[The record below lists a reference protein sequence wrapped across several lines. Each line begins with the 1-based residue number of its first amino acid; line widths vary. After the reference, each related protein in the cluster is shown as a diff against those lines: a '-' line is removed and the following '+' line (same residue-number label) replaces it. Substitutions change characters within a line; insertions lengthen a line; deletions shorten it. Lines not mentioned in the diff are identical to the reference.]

1 MLAGGVS
8 LFAVQLEH
16 ALKPRLANRADARVA
31 QVLADHQAERRLSF
45 DATRGQAR
53 DALHARVLRVCR
65 EQQIGPAGARREGLH
80 SQAQLVG
87 QDDFLQSSATQQRLE
102 LVAHGRQ
109 RQCVKTHNS

>member
-1 MLAGGVS
+1 MRQHWTARVATRRSPPRRVEDHAVLVDQHEIAAPTHRFYNEHHPVVLAGGVS

-53 DALHARVLRVCR
+53 DALHARVL
-65 EQQIGPAGARREGLH
+65 
-80 SQAQLVG
+80 
-87 QDDFLQSSATQQRLE
+87 
-102 LVAHGRQ
+102 
-109 RQCVKTHNS
+109 